1 MWLSGLL
8 PRGTVVHCTEEYRY
22 YMSLGHVGYAAG
34 LACPLVCKELPNE
47 DTAHL
52 LLDIGLREL
61 DCFNWMVVLA
71 TDDFEVVPTRPVSP
85 LAQFLENNHKL
96 ADNIGVVF
104 TQTGKVRSM
113 EEHAAKNAFWT
124 IGVQHLKKLVA
135 LRNLEPTGTEDLFN
149 MVALLVD
156 DILEPTPEQFAE
168 IMALRVGSC
177 SPESEEVTVE
187 CLEPCM
193 KPTIPE

>member
-8 PRGTVVHCTEEYRY
+8 PRGTVVHCKKECRY
-22 YMSLGHVGYAAG
+22 YMSIGHVGYDG
-34 LACPLVCKELPNE
+34 CLAWPLVCNELPE
-47 DTAHL
+47 EYTAHL

-61 DCFNWMVVLA
+61 DCFNWLVVLA

-113 EEHAAKNAFWT
+113 EEHAAKMHF
-124 IGVQHLKKLVA
+124 G
-135 LRNLEPTGTEDLFN
+135 P
-149 MVALLVD
+149 
-156 DILEPTPEQFAE
+156 
-168 IMALRVGSC
+168 
-177 SPESEEVTVE
+177 
-187 CLEPCM
+187 
-193 KPTIPE
+193 